1 MTDLSRDEAAE
12 SRVNV
17 FAVGHRE
24 HGDSGF
30 NCHEDVNVSSQWVHP
45 SLRFPA
51 RKLDFYLSETQVA
64 ELLDSY
70 QSFVETVFAQIIE
83 GSVDLV
89 KHLGQEL
96 LLDVFKVALF
106 ETNNSMSGNFII

>member
-1 MTDLSRDEAAE
+1 M
-12 SRVNV
+12 
-17 FAVGHRE
+17 
-24 HGDSGF
+24 SG
-30 NCHEDVNVSSQWVHP
+30 QWMHP

-51 RKLDFYLSETQVA
+51 RKLDFHLSQTQVA

-89 KHLGQEL
+89 KHLG
-96 LLDVFKVALF
+96 
-106 ETNNSMSGNFII
+106 

>member
-1 MTDLSRDEAAE
+1 MHS
-12 SRVNV
+12 
-17 FAVGHRE
+17 
-24 HGDSGF
+24 
-30 NCHEDVNVSSQWVHP
+30 

-51 RKLDFYLSETQVA
+51 RKLDFHLSQTQVA

-89 KHLGQEL
+89 KRLVKVA
-96 LLDVFKVALF
+96 VFKVALI
-106 ETNNSMSGNFII
+106 EIYNSMSGNFII

>member
-1 MTDLSRDEAAE
+1 MKTVHNDKKNKQDLSRDEAAE
-12 SRVNV
+12 ARVYV

-24 HGDSGF
+24 HGDSSF
-30 NCHEDVNVSSQWVHP
+30 NGHEDINVSGQWVHP

-51 RKLDFYLSETQVA
+51 RQLDFHLSQTQVA

-83 GSVDLV
+83 GSVDLD
-89 KHLGQEL
+89 KHLEL
-96 LLDVFKVALF
+96 VLEVFKAAL
-106 ETNNSMSGNFII
+106 I